1 LVENKLE
8 FSKSKDDEE
17 GKQDDEEEKQEE
29 EEEDNKSKGVEL
41 VNVIDS
47 LDSESEKTNVDWK
60 EFLHFRSVLYNQSLF
75 NNHIL

>member
-29 EEEDNKSKGVEL
+29 EEDNKSKGVEL

-47 LDSESEKTNVDWK
+47 LDSESEKTNVD
-60 EFLHFRSVLYNQSLF
+60 
-75 NNHIL
+75 